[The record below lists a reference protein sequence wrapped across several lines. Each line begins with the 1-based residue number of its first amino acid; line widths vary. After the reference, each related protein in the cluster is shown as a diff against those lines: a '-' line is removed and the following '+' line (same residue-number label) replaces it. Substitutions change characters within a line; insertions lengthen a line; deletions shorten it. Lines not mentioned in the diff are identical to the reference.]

1 MQVIR
6 TLIALSV
13 ALTIPSTSAYAADL
27 TGAKCKKAGQVRT
40 LIDSKYKCIKEGK
53 KLTWRKIIVPT
64 QLAYATLSKEEAE
77 VYNLIDQQISQL
89 NSQLNLGI
97 APKIT
102 YITDAPTN
110 ARGKEIETA
119 AKTAAKILN
128 GFKSQMPDFEIYA
141 WDNLDWVKE
150 KLKVTCPS
158 LGEQTTK
165 NSGGAVGCGKMF
177 ADNLN
182 GWMNTMGPTH
192 ASWYESAHETFHIAQ
207 YNWAIDINKPTE
219 SRFYENSTAWYRE
232 GSASVFGGMIASLL
246 SNGSRNYGSTT
257 AFEGSPYKYLVCKDP
272 WNTWN
277 ISNKTEGF
285 GVFKDC
291 EYGAG
296 RRIIDLLVA
305 KHGGV
310 AGLLNF
316 YAELGK
322 GANFET
328 AFEKSHGLTL
338 KAFFTEAEAY
348 LDASGWKK

>member
-1 MQVIR
+1 MHAIR
-6 TLIALSV
+6 TAITLSL
-13 ALTIPSTSAYAADL
+13 ALTFPTTGAFAADL
-27 TGAKCKKAGQVRT
+27 TGSKCKTVNQTKIILG
-40 LIDSKYKCIKEGK
+40 KEYKCVKQAGK
-53 KLTWRKIIVPT
+53 KTWRQLIVPT
-64 QLAYATLSKEEAE
+64 QVAYSNLSKEEAE
-77 VYNLIDQQISQL
+77 VYNLLDKQIAQL
-89 NSQLNLGI
+89 NSQLNAGV
-97 APKIT
+97 APKINF
-102 YITDAPTN
+102 ITDN
-110 ARGKEIETA
+110 SNNSRGKEIEVA
-119 AKTAAKILN
+119 SKTASKILN
-128 GFKSQMPDFEIYA
+128 GFKNQMPDFDIYA
-141 WDNLDWVKE
+141 WESLDWVKG
-150 KLKVTCPS
+150 KLNATCPS
-158 LGEQTTK
+158 LADQTTK

-182 GWMNTMGPTH
+182 GWMNIMGPPH

-207 YNWAIDINKPTE
+207 YNWAFDVNRPTE

-232 GSASVFGGMIASLL
+232 GSASVFGGMVASLL

-272 WNTWN
+272 WNTWK

-296 RRIIDLLVA
+296 RRIMDLLVA

-310 AGLLNF
+310 AALLNF

-328 AFEKSHGLTL
+328 AFEKAHGINL
-338 KAFFTEAEAY
+338 KDFFTEAEAY
-348 LDASGWKK
+348 LDGLGWKK